1 MIAWINGLVMAFSV
15 FLCSYFYVKSADPAR
30 LEEKIGEKAYT
41 KCTQFRI
48 IASAF
53 MVVVAVTYVVF
64 FFYPLPLPLL
74 PRTFSWGWSTSVVIA
89 LLIAVLGGYLW
100 VRGIIDAGEETLVV
114 KKEHTLYKGIYEKLR
129 HPQAV
134 GEVTFWWVIAFV
146 LNSPFLALFSLVWI
160 PIFYGTCLAEEK
172 DLIIRYGEEY
182 AKYRESTGFVIPQ
195 RKQ

>member
-1 MIAWINGLVMAFSV
+1 MAFSV
-15 FLCSYFYVKSADPAR
+15 FLCSYFYVKSAGPCR

-41 KCTQFRI
+41 TCTQFRV

-53 MVVVAVTYVVF
+53 MVVVAVNYVVF

-74 PRTFSWGWSTSVVIA
+74 PQTFPWGWSTSVVIA
-89 LLIAVLGGYLW
+89 LLIAVPGGYLW

-114 KKEHTLYKGIYEKLR
+114 KKEHTLYKGFYEKLR

-134 GEVTFWWVIAFV
+134 GEVTFWWVLAFV
-146 LNSPFLALFSLVWI
+146 LNSPFLALFSFVWI
-160 PIFYGTCLAEEK
+160 PIFYGMCLEEEK

-182 AKYRESTGFVIPQ
+182 AKYRESTGFVIPR